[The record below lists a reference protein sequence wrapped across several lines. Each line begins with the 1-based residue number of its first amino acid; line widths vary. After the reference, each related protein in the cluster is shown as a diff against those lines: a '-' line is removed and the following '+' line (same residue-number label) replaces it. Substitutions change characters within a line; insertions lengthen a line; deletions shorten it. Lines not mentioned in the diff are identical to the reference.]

1 MAKKTT
7 NFTQRIVQSIQPPTH
22 GREIYY
28 DSKIKGLCLRVSSTG
43 RKTWQVYK
51 WHDGRPLR
59 ITLGTFPALSVEH
72 ARTQALAILNKL
84 AKGENPN
91 EKKTVLKFGELF
103 NIFLERHQRISERT
117 RHDYQELYEL
127 YIKKPLGNKP
137 INRINRKTIAALHA
151 RIGKE
156 KPIRANR
163 VLATISTV
171 FGRAIEWGLA
181 DPPNPCIGIKRFPEK
196 SRDRFLKADELPRF
210 FKALNEEPNETI
222 RDFFWILL
230 LTGARRS
237 NVLSMRWQDIDWNT
251 KTWRIPK
258 TKNQEPQV
266 VPLVPEAID
275 ILRARYEAQKQ
286 TKLASIYVF
295 PGRGKTGHLVEPK
308 AAWKRILKRAGLE
321 DLRIHD
327 LRRTLGS
334 WQAIM
339 GTPLPIIGKSL
350 GHKSSQATEV
360 YSRLELDPVREAMQ
374 KATSTILKLAHDTNE

>member
-72 ARTQALAILNKL
+72 ARTQALATLNKL

-91 EKKTVLKFGELF
+91 EKKAVLKFGELF

-181 DPPNPCIGIKRFPEK
+181 DPPNPCMGIKRFPEK

-308 AAWKRILKRAGLE
+308 AAWKRILKRAGID

-360 YSRLELDPVREAMQ
+360 YARLELDPVREAMQ